1 MTNGSHKASAFAA
14 DEVAAAEANL
24 KAAQER
30 LIAARQR
37 FMQSSGCHQD
47 CSSDGKTS
55 TDASMNCDD
64 AYFAALGG
72 SPGGAQYSDAHA
84 PFSETGSQLP
94 DEPRPSSRAKSFVP
108 SKDHI
113 AAGILAIIFGLFG
126 IHKFYMGY
134 TNEGFI
140 MLGVTIVGSLAT
152 FGAIALV
159 VQLLAVVEGLI
170 YLIKTQNQFE
180 LDYVYGSR
188 KWL

>member
-37 FMQSSGCHQD
+37 FMQSSGCHPD
-47 CSSDGKTS
+47 CPSDDG
-55 TDASMNCDD
+55 ASENAPMTCDD
-64 AYFAALGG
+64 TYFSTSGNYPA
-72 SPGGAQYSDAHA
+72 GAQCSDAYA
-84 PFSETGSQLP
+84 PFSEAGSQLSGESCP
-94 DEPRPSSRAKSFVP
+94 PPRAQSFAP
-108 SKDHI
+108 TKDHI
-113 AAGILAIIFGLFG
+113 AAGILAIFFGLFG

-180 LDYVYGSR
+180 LDYVCGSR

>member
-1 MTNGSHKASAFAA
+1 MTNGGHKASAFAA

-37 FMQSSGCHQD
+37 FMQSSGCHSD
-47 CSSDGKTS
+47 CPLDDG
-55 TDASMNCDD
+55 ASADTPMNCDD
-64 AYFAALGG
+64 AYFAASGEY
-72 SPGGAQYSDAHA
+72 STGAQCSDAHA
-84 PFSETGSQLP
+84 PSSEAGSQLP
-94 DEPRPSSRAKSFVP
+94 GESCPSPRVQSFVP

-113 AAGILAIIFGLFG
+113 AAGILAIFFGLFG

>member
-1 MTNGSHKASAFAA
+1 MTNGGHKASAFAA

-37 FMQSSGCHQD
+37 FMQSSGCYPD
-47 CSSDGKTS
+47 CSSDGETS
-55 TDASMNCDD
+55 TDTSMNCDD
-64 AYFAALGG
+64 AYFAASGDY
-72 SPGGAQYSDAHA
+72 PEGAQCSDTHV
-84 PFSETGSQLP
+84 PFSGAGSQFP
-94 DEPRPSSRAKSFVP
+94 DEARSSSRAQSFVP

-113 AAGILAIIFGLFG
+113 AAGILAIFFGLFG

-180 LDYVYGSR
+180 LDYVCGSR